1 MKENHPLVSVVILTW
16 NRRVRLLR
24 TLAELGRA
32 TYSHREVIVIDNASQ
47 DGTPEAVRE
56 GHPSVRLISLPYN
69 TGVAGWNEG
78 FRVAEGKYVVVLDDD
93 SHPAPDAIGNIVEAF
108 EGNPRLGIVACRILQ
123 STTNEILNPPLAPS
137 GFPLP
142 QHAWAEDIPY
152 MSFAG
157 EGAGIR
163 TSLIRAIGGY
173 DANFFLYG
181 NEEDF
186 SARALQAS
194 WDIRYF
200 SSIVFYHDKP
210 ARGRITP
217 FHCRSHLSNLSEW
230 ARRYLSIGPRLN
242 FVLGI
247 HCMSRR
253 YWSERSVFPT
263 WLWQLFLNFIRC
275 LRPNP
280 VHLKDP
286 VMERYR
292 PFCRNGYLTP
302 RTLHHLSSAWSGH
315 GGSPD

>member
-1 MKENHPLVSVVILTW
+1 MKEDHPLVSVVILTL
-16 NRRVRLLR
+16 NRRDRLLR
-24 TLAELGRA
+24 TLTESGRS
-32 TYSHREVIVIDNASQ
+32 TYPHREVIVIDNASQ
-47 DGTPEAVRE
+47 DGTLEAVRE
-56 GHPSVRLISLPYN
+56 GHPSVRLISLPHN
-69 TGVAGWNEG
+69 IGIGGWNEG

-93 SHPAPDAIGNIVEAF
+93 SHPAPDAIGKIVEAF
-108 EGNPRLGIVACRILQ
+108 EGNPRLGIVTCRILQ
-123 STTNEILNPPLAPS
+123 STTREILNPPLSPS

-142 QHAWAEDIPY
+142 QHAWAEDVPY

-163 TSLIRAIGGY
+163 ASLIRAIGGY

-210 ARGRITP
+210 ARGRMTSL
-217 FHCRSHLSNLSEW
+217 HCRSHLSNLSEW

-253 YWSERSVFPT
+253 YWGNRSLLTT
-263 WLWQLFLNFIRC
+263 WFGQLVLNLALS
-275 LRPNP
+275 LRPQT
-280 VHLKDP
+280 VRLKQD
-286 VMERYR
+286 VVDRYQ
-292 PFCRNGYLTP
+292 PFCRNGYLSH
-302 RTLHHLSSAWSGH
+302 RILHHIKVAMNGYDA
-315 GGSPD
+315 SPD